1 MKAFVRFSKSN
12 HCNNAVVTALICSLL
27 MFQPG
32 CGIPKL
38 RPALPAPPIPETFN
52 GSMDPENS
60 AQLPIGEFFNDPQL
74 LNLIDQ
80 ALWGNQE
87 LRILAQDIA
96 IANNEVWRRTGAYLP
111 FLSFGLNSSYNKLS
125 TFTPLGADLS
135 QISTPV
141 GGPFPNP
148 LPDFL
153 LAGDIT
159 WQIDIWRQLRNARDA
174 QSLRYLGTIDGRNY
188 VVTRMVAEIAENYYR
203 LMGLDKQL
211 ETLDG
216 TIALM
221 EQSLALAKAQK
232 EGARGTELGVQ
243 RFLAEVRK
251 NQSQKLIVR
260 QEIIQTQNRINF
272 LCGRFPQLVERV
284 SAQFL
289 DLQLQALR
297 LGVPSQLLLN
307 RPDIRQAERE
317 LQASGIDIRVARANF
332 FPKVIITSGIGYE
345 AFQPQYI
352 FYTPESLIY
361 SVAGGL
367 VAPVINRRAIQ
378 AEFMNANARQLQAL
392 YEYQRTVLNAFTE
405 VVNRISKV
413 QNYSQSIELKRQQL
427 ASLELA
433 VDAANKLFQNARLE
447 YLDVLTVLRDRNE
460 ARIVLIETKQEQL
473 SAIVNA
479 YQALGGGWRY
489 VGGPIQLPPPGFGI
503 PVGPPL
509 PPPTQP
515 AEEVQAP
522 EATAVIPIPAPAP
535 APIPGQPA
543 APANPGGPAMPV
555 IKPVPMPP
563 PEGAQG
569 QRQPVP
575 QVQPLPRPGPVVQRQ
590 APSSQLNR
598 SG

>member
-1 MKAFVRFSKSN
+1 
-12 HCNNAVVTALICSLL
+12 
-27 MFQPG
+27 
-32 CGIPKL
+32 
-38 RPALPAPPIPETFN
+38 
-52 GSMDPENS
+52 
-60 AQLPIGEFFNDPQL
+60 
-74 LNLIDQ
+74 
-80 ALWGNQE
+80 
-87 LRILAQDIA
+87 
-96 IANNEVWRRTGAYLP
+96 
-111 FLSFGLNSSYNKLS
+111 
-125 TFTPLGADLS
+125 
-135 QISTPV
+135 
-141 GGPFPNP
+141 
-148 LPDFL
+148 
-153 LAGDIT
+153 
-159 WQIDIWRQLRNARDA
+159 
-174 QSLRYLGTIDGRNY
+174 
-188 VVTRMVAEIAENYYR
+188 MVAEIAENYYR

-272 LCGRFPQLVERV
+272 LCGRYPQLVERV

-289 DLQLQALR
+289 ELQLQALR
-297 LGVPSQLLLN
+297 LGVPSQLLFN

-317 LQASGIDIRVARANF
+317 LQAAGLDIRVARANF

-361 SVAGGL
+361 GVAGGL
-367 VAPVINRRAIQ
+367 VAPLINRRAIQ
-378 AEFMNANARQLQAL
+378 ADFMNANARQIQAL

-427 ASLELA
+427 ASLESA
-433 VDAANKLFQNARLE
+433 VDIANKLFQNARIE

-489 VGGPIQLPPPGFGI
+489 VGGPIQLPPPGFGG
-503 PVGPPL
+503 PLPPPL
-509 PPPTQP
+509 PPPARP
-515 AEEVQAP
+515 AEEIQAP
-522 EATAVIPIPAPAP
+522 EVNPMVLPPAPGQAP
-535 APIPGQPA
+535 LQMPGP
-543 APANPGGPAMPV
+543 PGPV
-555 IKPVPMPP
+555 IRPVPMPP
-563 PEGAQG
+563 PDGARG
-569 QRQPVP
+569 QRQPNP
-575 QVQPLPRPGPVVQRQ
+575 MVQPLPPPGPVVQRQ
-590 APSSQLNR
+590 APSQLNR